1 MGRTKGSWTFRYYLQ
16 RYSYFSMYDQGILM
30 DRGKKIG
37 YLVKVACGII
47 MMFPYLRGMVLG
59 DA

>member
-1 MGRTKGSWTFRYYLQ
+1 
-16 RYSYFSMYDQGILM
+16 M